1 MRFQKI
7 NENSVRCI
15 ITQEELDARGVVVEE
30 LIANKEKASQ
40 FLKYVLKEADYAVG
54 FHTEGAIL
62 NVQISIMPNGAVSMM
77 ISDDEDVLLKNV
89 ISEMKSRLKAFKDLM
104 NTKGTIDQD
113 DAAKLQLPI
122 GQAFIDDGTGIDT
135 DIVSA
140 PATTSADDNEKDKD
154 KEKDKDQL
162 IRMAF
167 WLKLDNIDNCVGV
180 SHTLSDVP
188 EIPST
193 LYKFNDDFYI
203 EMQLMLTRSEL
214 LDFICKTT
222 EFGSQIFPSNG
233 ESSREIKEHGTVI
246 IKDTAISDLNKI

>member
-89 ISEMKSRLKAFKDLM
+89 LSEMKSRLKAFKDLM
-104 NTKGTIDQD
+104 NTKGTIDKA
-113 DAAKLQLPI
+113 DAEKLQLPM
-122 GQAFIDDGTGIDT
+122 GQAFIDDGTGTDT
-135 DIVSA
+135 DIVST
-140 PATTSADDNEKDKD
+140 PATTSVDD
-154 KEKDKDQL
+154 KENNKDKDQL

-193 LYKFNDDFYI
+193 LYKFNDDFFI

-246 IKDTAISDLNKI
+246 IKDTAISDLNQI

>member
-62 NVQISIMPNGAVSMM
+62 NVQISVMPNGAVSMM

-89 ISEMKSRLKAFKDLM
+89 LSEMKSRLKAFKDLM
-104 NTKGTIDQD
+104 NTKGTIDKA
-113 DAAKLQLPI
+113 DADKLQLPM
-122 GQAFIDDGTGIDT
+122 GQAFIDDGIGTDIDT
-135 DIVSA
+135 DIVST
-140 PATTSADDNEKDKD
+140 PATPAIDD
-154 KEKDKDQL
+154 KENDKDQL

-180 SHTLSDVP
+180 AHTLSDVP
-188 EIPST
+188 DIPST

-233 ESSREIKEHGTVI
+233 ESSREIKEHGTII
-246 IKDTAISDLNKI
+246 IKDTAITDLNHI